1 MLLDGIRVVSFC
13 HYLQGPAATQYL
25 ADMGAD
31 VVKIEPTAG
40 AHERRW
46 SGAKTYVAG
55 VSGFFLCANRNKRS
69 LALDL
74 KAPEGRDVVL
84 KLIDTADV
92 VVENFRPGVLD
103 RLGFGY
109 DALKLRKPDLI
120 YASASGF
127 GSTGPLADKPGQD
140 LLVQARCGLAAT
152 TGSPE
157 AGGTPVGCAA
167 VDQHGG
173 ALLAM
178 GILGACVRRL
188 RTGQGTRVEGS
199 LFGAGIDLQTEPLTN
214 WLSGRHDAARMV
226 RDRHLAT
233 WFHEAPYGVYPCR
246 DGHVAVSLNDP
257 EKLAEALDDAGL
269 RRLAGIDRYDDRD
282 IYARAVAEAVARY
295 TIAELST
302 RLDPGGLWWAPV
314 QDYDRLAQDPQALH
328 SGVFRKVPVKGS
340 EATLVN
346 HPLRYD
352 GEIPELRHLAI
363 EVGQDTAALM
373 RELGFTDQQIAE
385 LERAKVVRG
394 PGAG

>member
-1 MLLDGIRVVSFC
+1 LDGIRIVSFC

-31 VVKIEPTAG
+31 VIKIEPPRG
-40 AHERRW
+40 AYERAW
-46 SGAKTYVAG
+46 SPAKTYVAG

-69 LALDL
+69 LAVDL
-74 KAPEGRDVVL
+74 KAPEGRELVL

-109 DALKLRKPDLI
+109 DALKQRKPDLI

-127 GSTGPLADKPGQD
+127 GSSGPMAEKPGQD
-140 LLVQARCGLAAT
+140 LLVQARCGLAAV
-152 TGSPE
+152 TGTPE
-157 AGGTPVGCAA
+157 TGPTPVGCAA

-199 LFGAGIDLQTEPLTN
+199 LFAAGVDLQTEPLTN
-214 WLSGRHDAARMV
+214 YLSGGHGPERMI

-233 WFHEAPYGVYPCR
+233 WFHEAPYGVYACR
-246 DGHVAVSLNDP
+246 DGDVALSLNDP
-257 EKLAEALDDAGL
+257 KKLALALDDSGL
-269 RRLAGIDRYDDRD
+269 MDLCEVDRYDDRD
-282 IYARAVAEAVARY
+282 RYAQAAAAAVARY
-295 TIAELST
+295 TLAELAA
-302 RLDPGGLWWAPV
+302 RLDPDGLWWAPV
-314 QDYDRLAQDPQALH
+314 QNYDQLAQDPQARH
-328 SGVFRKVPVKGS
+328 SNMFREVEVKGS
-340 EATLVN
+340 QATLVN

-352 GEIPELRHLAI
+352 GAVPELRHLAI
-363 EVGQDTAALM
+363 EIGQDTWELM
-373 RELGFTDQQIAE
+373 RELGFDDQSIAA
-385 LERAKVVRG
+385 LESAGVVRG
-394 PGAG
+394 SPA